1 MFLGCFFRKY
11 ERIIDWF
18 FAVRVVHFLCSR
30 YYHRIIKE
38 TRKEYMEQ
46 LKNLDLNQF
55 MNNLNSMDIDKL
67 AIASVVMIAGV
78 AISTVEKIYNKKI

>member
-1 MFLGCFFRKY
+1 
-11 ERIIDWF
+11 
-18 FAVRVVHFLCSR
+18 
-30 YYHRIIKE
+30 
-38 TRKEYMEQ
+38 MEQ

-78 AISTVEKIYNKKI
+78 AIFTVEKIYNKKI

>member
-1 MFLGCFFRKY
+1 
-11 ERIIDWF
+11 
-18 FAVRVVHFLCSR
+18 
-30 YYHRIIKE
+30 
-38 TRKEYMEQ
+38 MEQ

-67 AIASVVMIAGV
+67 AIATVGTIAGV

>member
-1 MFLGCFFRKY
+1 
-11 ERIIDWF
+11 
-18 FAVRVVHFLCSR
+18 
-30 YYHRIIKE
+30 
-38 TRKEYMEQ
+38 MEQ

-67 AIASVVMIAGV
+67 AISTVGMIAGV